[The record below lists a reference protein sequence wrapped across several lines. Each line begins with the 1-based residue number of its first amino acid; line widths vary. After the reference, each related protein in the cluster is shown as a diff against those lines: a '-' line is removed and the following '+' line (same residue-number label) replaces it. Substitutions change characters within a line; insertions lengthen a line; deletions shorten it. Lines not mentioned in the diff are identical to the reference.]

1 MPVTDVKSGPVD
13 FAVITALKL
22 ERDAVLRRLDVG
34 YELVQEDNE
43 PLTYYYG
50 HVTIPGSGERYTV
63 VAVMLLGMGN
73 DEAAVATT
81 RLIQRWRPEHVLM
94 VGIAGGVPGKVGL
107 GDVVVAES
115 CYYYELAKRTP
126 KREQR
131 RPQQFT
137 TDRLLYGRA
146 QAYEASEWKGEVGV
160 DHPGAAAPEAA
171 LPEAH
176 FGVIAAGEKVIADRK
191 TLPKLLNENPR
202 IIAVAMEGA
211 GVARAALNNNPQ
223 PAFLEIRGVC
233 DFADEHK
240 NDDWQPFAA
249 NAAAAFT
256 VGLLRSRP
264 ISPLEAKPQEGKT
277 SPLLVMRAQSLRPIA
292 PDEILG
298 AFGSDLKGRD
308 IETVSLDFT
317 DLVRVDVLA
326 DPEEAV
332 RRMIDPQGVLFGA
345 LARRGDAEMVFHGIP
360 HIPLAVLAGHL
371 VTDRQRVRMFDFHPD
386 AGSGTWAWPEADD
399 AEFPPLEGSGL
410 PKRRV
415 NRPGD
420 AVVRVSVSY
429 QVNAAP
435 TRAVVPAPA
444 LEVDLT
450 VPRPERGIVKSEE
463 QTRAYGRAF
472 RRVIDTIAQQ
482 AAGCRRLHLFYAGPV
497 SLAFHLGQQI
507 SANIHPPVTA
517 WNFRRGNYEW
527 GVDLAAAAVGES
539 SVVYPAGGE
548 SEERV

>member
-1 MPVTDVKSGPVD
+1 MPTAIVKSGPID
-13 FAVITALKL
+13 FAVVTALKL
-22 ERDAVLRRLDVG
+22 ERDAVLKRLDEG
-34 YELVQEDNE
+34 YKSVQEDKE

-50 HVTIPGSGERYTV
+50 QVTIPASGERYTV
-63 VAVMLLGMGN
+63 VVVMLLGMGN

-81 RLIQRWRPEHVLM
+81 RLIQRWQPEHVLM
-94 VGIAGGVPGKVGL
+94 VGIAGGVPGKVSL

-126 KREQR
+126 KGERR

-137 TDRLLYGRA
+137 THRLLYGRA
-146 QAYEASEWKGEVGV
+146 QAYEASEWKGEIGV
-160 DHPGAAAPEAA
+160 EHPGAASHEAP

-191 TLPKLLNENPR
+191 TLPQLLNENPR

-211 GVARAALNNNPQ
+211 GVARSALNNNPP

-240 NDDWQPFAA
+240 NDDWQPYAA

-264 ISPLEAKPQEGKT
+264 VSPLEAKPQEGKT
-277 SPLLVMRAQSLRPIA
+277 SPILVMRAQSLRPIA
-292 PDEILG
+292 PDELLS

-308 IETVSLDFT
+308 IETASLDFT
-317 DLVRVDVLA
+317 DLVRVDVLI

-332 RRMIDPQGVLFGA
+332 RRLIDPRGVLFGA

-360 HIPLAVLAGHL
+360 HIPLAVLVGHF

-386 AGSGTWAWPEADD
+386 AGSGTWAWPETDD
-399 AEFPPLEGSGL
+399 KEFPPLEVSSL
-410 PKRRV
+410 PKRKV
-415 NRPGD
+415 NRQGVT
-420 AVVRVSVSY
+420 VVRMSVSY
-429 QVNAAP
+429 QVNAAS
-435 TRAVVPAPA
+435 THAVVPSPV

-450 VPRPERGIVKSEE
+450 VPQPERSIVKSEE
-463 QTRAYGRAF
+463 QARAYGREF
-472 RRVIDTIAQQ
+472 RRVIDKIAQQ
-482 AAGCRRLHLFYAGPV
+482 APQCRRVHLFYAGPV

-517 WNFRRGNYEW
+517 WNFRRRHYEW
-527 GVDLAAAAVGES
+527 GIDLAAAAVGEYC
-539 SVVYPAGGE
+539 VVYPRE
-548 SEERV
+548 KNEPQV